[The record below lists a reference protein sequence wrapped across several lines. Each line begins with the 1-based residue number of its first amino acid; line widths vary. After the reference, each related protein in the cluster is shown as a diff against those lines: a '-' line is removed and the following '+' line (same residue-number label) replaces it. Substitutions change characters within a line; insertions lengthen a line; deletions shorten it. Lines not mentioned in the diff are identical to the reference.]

1 MKASQVSPDEASRL
15 SALKELNILDTASEQ
30 DFDDITLLA
39 SQICETPISLITLVD
54 ENRQWFK
61 SKQGL
66 SFGETSGDI
75 SFCTHAIQQADMM
88 VVPDALKDDRFKDN
102 LLVTGEPFIRF
113 YAGVPISSESG
124 FLLGTLCVIDQQPRS
139 LTAHQAFALKV
150 LAKQVQSLLNLRA
163 KISVRKEPEE
173 KLAAFNNQ
181 FRLALEKIGDNV
193 WEYDFRT
200 GITLFS
206 KLNNEFLGIGVSEF
220 SDNNTLWWQSVHPD
234 DRLLLEEN
242 DRKCRVGA
250 IDAHSLEYR
259 MIHKDGSVKW
269 VLDRGVVI
277 EKSANG
283 LPLKIIGTHT
293 NITSIKEN
301 KAALEE
307 SEQRWK
313 FALEGSGDGVWD
325 WNVQTNKVFY
335 SKRWKA
341 MLGFEEEDIGDDLSE
356 REKRVHPDDR
366 ESVQHELQIHFSGA
380 MPFYQSEQRMLCKNG
395 TYKWILDRGMVIER
409 DAANKPYRV
418 IGTQTDISQIKFT
431 ELALEQ
437 RLRQFKSLS
446 DNIPGVIYEYEFRK
460 DGTEGL
466 RYVSAA
472 ITKLFGITPDE
483 FHHYHDYVHPDD
495 IAMIESKN
503 KISKETLEPFYCE
516 ARLVTPGKGLIWHS
530 VTSSFSYYSEHGSK
544 VFTGFMLDITE
555 RKKAE
560 DQLRAKEEKYRSIIA
575 NMNLGLL
582 EVDIREKILFANHSF
597 CEMSGYDYD
606 ELVGKVPSEIFILG
620 ENKAMMDIKNLERKT
635 GISDAYEIAVKNKRG
650 QLRWWLVSGAP
661 RFDDSGKLVGSIGIH
676 LDITM
681 QKKLE
686 IDLIEARVQA
696 EGSTRSKE
704 VFLANMSHEIRTPMN
719 AIVGMSNQLAKT
731 NLDSKQQFYLDTIM
745 SASENLLFIIND
757 ILDLSKIEAG
767 KLQLEKIGF
776 EPAEMVNRA
785 IRVLSHKAE
794 EKGLAINMGSM
805 DNAISPVLMGDP
817 FRLNQVLLNLVNNAI
832 KFTEKGLVD
841 ISVAVLK
848 DGMHHQTLQVSVHDT
863 GIGMDTQFIKNLF
876 EKFSQE
882 DTSVTR
888 QYGGTGLGMSI
899 SKDLVELMG
908 GEMKVESKKGVG
920 TTISFVIE
928 FEKGTAG
935 NLPIK
940 QTFAFDANMLS
951 GKKILVVDDNRMNR
965 LVASTIL
972 KNYGAVISEV
982 VNGQEAVDILAEKDI
997 ELVLMDIQMPVM
1009 DGMVATGIIRE
1020 KISKSL
1026 PVIALTANAIKGDND
1041 KCIEAGMNAYLSK
1054 PFNEKDLLNMVAF
1067 WLNQNQIAATGIDS
1081 VTTSS
1086 FGQLYDLSGIQM
1098 LSRGNKDFVERMVHT
1113 FITQAPVQATEME
1126 ENYRQGNYKL
1136 VAALAN
1142 KLKPVLDNMGIVTLR
1157 EHLAAIVK
1165 AANGE
1170 INDEKIIQSLAT
1182 IKATIARAVNELKI
1196 EFPGESI
1203 AGMNE

>member
-1 MKASQVSPDEASRL
+1 MKASPVSPEEASRL
-15 SALKELNILDTASEQ
+15 SVLKELNILDTASEQ
-30 DFDDITLLA
+30 DFDDISRLA

-66 SFGETSGDI
+66 LLQETSRDI
-75 SFCTHAIQQADMM
+75 SFCAHAIQQAGIM
-88 VVPDALKDDRFKDN
+88 VVQDALEDDRFKDN

-124 FLLGTLCVIDQQPRS
+124 FLLGTLCVIDQKPRN
-139 LTAHQAFALKV
+139 LTEQQTFALKV
-150 LAKQVQSLLNLRA
+150 LAKQVQSLLDLRA
-163 KISVRKEPEE
+163 KIAARKEAEE
-173 KLAAFNNQ
+173 KLAAFNNH

-200 GITLFS
+200 GVTLFS
-206 KLNNEFLGIGVSEF
+206 KINNEFLGISVSEF
-220 SDNNTLWWQSVHPD
+220 SDNNALWWKSVHPD
-234 DRLLLEEN
+234 DRFLLEEN
-242 DRKCRVGA
+242 DRKCRSGA
-250 IDAHSLEYR
+250 IDSYSLEYR

-277 EKSANG
+277 EKSSEG
-283 LPLKIIGTHT
+283 LPLKLIGTHT

-307 SEQRWK
+307 SEQRWR

-325 WNVQTNKVFY
+325 WNIQTNKVFY
-335 SKRWKA
+335 SKRWKE
-341 MLGFEEEDIGDDLSE
+341 MLGFSEEEIGDDLSE
-356 REKRVHPDDR
+356 WERLVHPDDR
-366 ESVQHELQIHFSGA
+366 ESVHHELQIHFSGA

-395 TYKWILDRGMVIER
+395 TYKWVLDRGMVIER

-418 IGTQTDISQIKFT
+418 IGTHTDISQIKFT

-437 RLRQFKSLS
+437 RLKQFKSLS
-446 DNIPGVIYEYEFRK
+446 DNIPGVIYEYEFRT
-460 DGTEGL
+460 DGTAGL
-466 RYVSAA
+466 RYVSPG
-472 ITKLFGITPDE
+472 ITKLFGISPDE
-483 FHHYHDYVHPDD
+483 FFHYHDYIHPDD
-495 IAMIESKN
+495 MAMIESKN
-503 KISKETLEPFYCE
+503 KLSCETLEPFYCE
-516 ARLVTPGKGLIWHS
+516 ARLVVPGRGLIWHS
-530 VTSSFSYYSEHGSK
+530 VTSSFSYYSENGSK

-555 RKKAE
+555 RKHTE
-560 DQLRAKEEKYRSIIA
+560 DQLRTKEEKYRSIIA

-597 CEMSGYDYD
+597 CEMSGYDYE
-606 ELVGKVPSEIFILG
+606 ELVGKVPSEIFIFG
-620 ENKAMMDIKNLERKT
+620 ENKAMMDTKNLERKA
-635 GISDAYEIAVKNKRG
+635 GISDAYEICLKNKRG
-650 QLRWWLVSGAP
+650 QLRWWLISGAP

-686 IDLIEARVQA
+686 TDLIEARVQA

-704 VFLANMSHEIRTPMN
+704 LFLANMSHEIRTPMN

-731 NLDSKQQFYLDTIM
+731 NLDNKQQFYLDTII

-776 EPAEMVNRA
+776 EPAEMVSRA

-794 EKGLAINMGSM
+794 EKGLAINMGNI

-832 KFTEKGLVD
+832 KFTEKGSVD
-841 ISVAVLK
+841 ISVAVLE
-848 DGMHHQTLQVSVHDT
+848 DSIHFQTIQVSVHDT
-863 GIGMDTQFIKNLF
+863 GIGMDEHFIKNLF

-882 DTSVTR
+882 DTSITR

-908 GEMKVESKKGVG
+908 GEIIVESKKGIG

-928 FEKGTAG
+928 FEKGTTG
-935 NLPIK
+935 DLPVK
-940 QTFAFDANMLS
+940 QSFAFDANMLS

-997 ELVLMDIQMPVM
+997 DLVLMDIQMPVM

-1020 KISKSL
+1020 KISQSL

-1067 WLNQNQIAATGIDS
+1067 WLNQHQIAGTGIDS
-1081 VTTSS
+1081 VSAS
-1086 FGQLYDLSGIQM
+1086 PFGQLYDLSGIQM

-1126 ENYRQGNYKL
+1126 ESYRQGNYG
-1136 VAALAN
+1136 ALGSLAG
-1142 KLKPVLDNMGIVTLR
+1142 KMKPVLDNMGIVTLK
-1157 EHLAAIVK
+1157 EHIAAMVK
-1165 AANGE
+1165 AAGGE
-1170 INDEKIIQSLAT
+1170 INDAALSHSLST
-1182 IKATIARAVNELKI
+1182 IKTTINNAVNELRK
-1196 EFPGESI
+1196 EFPVEK
-1203 AGMNE
+1203 